1 MLLEH
6 IFQLNLIWKES
17 SSLAQR
23 PLRDVNRSVVSG
35 NKRGICFRSALES
48 RMNMLNQTLP
58 FSIFLRPNFREKDIF
73 STSFSILAEI
83 LFLTERCWEFF
94 LPALFKASPFS
105 GKPNKKQAP
114 TAVPYPTPPQLY
126 QGQESFF
133 RPWIALQQCHQILPY
148 LANSQGK
155 HMGSMCRDLGRGLLF
170 S

>member
-17 SSLAQR
+17 SLLAQR

-35 NKRGICFRSALES
+35 NKRGIHFKSALQS

-58 FSIFLRPNFREKDIF
+58 FSIFLRPNFREEDFF
-73 STSFSILAEI
+73 STSFSTLAEI
-83 LFLTERCWEFF
+83 PFLTEHCWEFF
-94 LPALFKASPFS
+94 LPALFNGSPFS
-105 GKPNKKQAP
+105 GKSNKKQAP
-114 TAVPYPTPPQLY
+114 ISVPYPTPPQLY
-126 QGQESFF
+126 WGQEGFF

-148 LANSQGK
+148 LANSQDK
-155 HMGSMCRDLGRGLLF
+155 HMGSMCSDLGQGLLF